1 MAGFKR
7 AISSRIVEQSRF
19 LKLSPVQQILYM
31 QLCLHADDEGVAEGR
46 MSCLLCGASD
56 EELQA
61 LEKANLIKILND
73 DPVIFITDWD
83 EHNTIRS
90 DRIIPS
96 VYHDLLA
103 SATDKNESEC
113 NTSDNSTQPV
123 KNMTEETEAEE
134 KTESSDNSLSDNEL
148 TESVDN
154 ACHFD
159 KDLTHSDNICQQ
171 NDKTCQNSDTI
182 CQPNTIQY
190 NTSNISQEKKKNIQ
204 KEKREVL
211 DIKSCSNAL
220 SRHFGHYDSETA
232 GLLLEWMRDKDPG
245 TLDSWVKRLKEL
257 SAGKLK
263 DATEIISKSVRCNY
277 RDFYPLQTQ
286 NSPRISFPTQN
297 NSIVKDRTSQYE
309 HVQDDSITL

>member
-103 SATDKNESEC
+103 KPVGKNESEC
-113 NTSDNSTQPV
+113 NTSDNLTQPV

-134 KTESSDNSLSDNEL
+134 KAESA
-148 TESVDN
+148 DN

-159 KDLTHSDNICQQ
+159 KDLTSFDNICQQ
-171 NDKTCQNSDTI
+171 NDKTCQKSDTI
-182 CQPNTIQY
+182 CRSNTIQY

-220 SRHFGHYDSETA
+220 SRHFGHYNSETA
-232 GLLLEWMRDKDPG
+232 GLLLEWMRDKDSE

-263 DATEIISKSVRCNY
+263 DATEIISKSARCNY
-277 RDFYPLQTQ
+277 RDFYPLQKQ
-286 NSPRISFPTQN
+286 NSPGISFPNQN
-297 NSIVKDRTSQYE
+297 NSIVKDRTPQYE